1 MNSRQFNWLYPN
13 GVSDD
18 ELFVVCQ
25 TYPELNIERD
35 VSGKIIVMSP
45 VGDDSSNKNFI
56 LSGLFYIWTSTHESL
71 GKGFDSSAGFALPD
85 GSMRSPDLAWVR
97 MEKWKKLPD
106 RDRTRFAHLCPDF
119 VVELRSPTDTLQ
131 MLQTKMDAWMKN
143 GCQLGWLIDP
153 ENEKAYIYTPGK
165 TLQEINGFHHKLSG
179 GTLLPG
185 FELDLLKLK

>member
-1 MNSRQFNWLYPN
+1 MTSHQFNWLYPN
-13 GVSDD
+13 GVSGD
-18 ELFVVCQ
+18 ELFIVCE

-45 VGDDSSNKNFI
+45 VGNDSSHINFI
-56 LSGLFYIWTSTHESL
+56 LSGVFYTWTSAHEHL
-71 GKGFDSSAGFALPD
+71 GRGFDSSAGFTLPD
-85 GSMRSPDLAWVR
+85 GSMRSPDLAWMR
-97 MEKWKKLPD
+97 MERWEKLPGHG
-106 RDRTRFAHLCPDF
+106 RTRFAHICPDF

-131 MLQTKMDAWMKN
+131 MLQTKMVAWMTN

-153 ENEKAYIYTPGK
+153 KKEKTYVYAPDK
-165 TLQEINGFHHKLSG
+165 APEEINGFHHKLSG

>member
-1 MNSRQFNWLYPN
+1 MNSHQFNRLYPN

-18 ELFVVCQ
+18 ELFIVCE

-45 VGDDSSNKNFI
+45 VGNDSGHKNFI
-56 LSGLFYIWTSTHESL
+56 LSGLLFTWTSAHEHL
-71 GKGFDSSAGFALPD
+71 GRGFDSSTGFTLPD
-85 GSMRSPDLAWVR
+85 GSMRSPDLAWIR
-97 MEKWKKLPD
+97 TERWEKLPEH
-106 RDRTRFAHLCPDF
+106 DRTRFAHICPDF
-119 VVELRSPTDTLQ
+119 VVELRSPTDALR
-131 MLQTKMDAWMKN
+131 MLQTKMVAWMNN

-153 ENEKAYIYTPGK
+153 KNEKTYVYTPDHAPE
-165 TLQEINGFHHKLSG
+165 EINGFHHKLSG

>member
-1 MNSRQFNWLYPN
+1 MNSRQFNRLYPN

-18 ELFVVCQ
+18 ELFIVCQ

-45 VGDDSSNKNFI
+45 VGNDSGHKNFI
-56 LSGLFYIWTSTHESL
+56 LSGLLFTWTLAHEHL
-71 GKGFDSSAGFALPD
+71 GRGVDSSTGFTLSD
-85 GSMRSPDLAWVR
+85 GSMRSPDLAWIR
-97 MEKWKKLPD
+97 TERCEKLPE
-106 RDRTRFAHLCPDF
+106 RDHTRFAHICPDF
-119 VVELRSPTDTLQ
+119 VVELRSPSDTLQ
-131 MLQTKMDAWMKN
+131 MLQTKMVAWMDN

-153 ENEKAYIYTPGK
+153 ETEKAFVYTPGNAPE
-165 TLQEINGFHHKLSG
+165 EINGFHHKLSG